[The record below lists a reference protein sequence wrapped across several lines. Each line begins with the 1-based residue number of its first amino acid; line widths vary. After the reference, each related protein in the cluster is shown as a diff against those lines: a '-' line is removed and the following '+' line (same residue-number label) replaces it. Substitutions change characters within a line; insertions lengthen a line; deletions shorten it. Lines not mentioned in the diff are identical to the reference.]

1 MADSEYIIEIA
12 SQLSGVDAASAELDA
27 LAAKLDGSGAKS
39 AAFDDAIKM
48 LARDLDAAKAATAAA
63 NAALSDGRTEYAQL
77 ERAAVNAAN
86 AAERAAER
94 SLEKER
100 LLADAQEKHAAKAK
114 QLAEAQSAQE
124 AVAAQLAEAQREA
137 SEALAGLGRATNPD
151 DLIEY
156 EQALGAA
163 EKRIAALS
171 AQSDAAARRVSALS
185 AATDAAAKRVKAA
198 GAAVERFGDAR
209 AAADQAAAA
218 VKNYAA
224 GLDKL
229 EREAAQAAAA
239 QADLER
245 KLKNTGALQKR
256 VADSL
261 GGATS
266 KLSALRGALGGIGGP
281 LGELGARVLS
291 PAHAFAELTEKFG
304 QSTAVMTVAGVGAV
318 AALAAALAAL
328 LAAVVAVS
336 AAMLA
341 GVGALA
347 AYGLAAANTARNLAL
362 TREATERLTPALRG
376 VPWAEITDATGV
388 ADDRLRALSKSL
400 LDAGVSAAELPATLR
415 AAAVAEAAL
424 GQGGA
429 DALVADLAAGK
440 VTAEE
445 FAEAIN
451 SKLGDVAA
459 RRLLSLEAQGAR
471 FQRNV
476 QAWFPPGFAE
486 PALQGLSILVGLFD
500 QNTAAGRAMR
510 GAVRGVLDP
519 IISQAV
525 NAAYVVEA
533 FVLGFLIG
541 ATKIYIAVKPAVR
554 AIADLLGID
563 VSGWELDSVLDAVA
577 IAGELLAGIVIGL
590 VAGFTAFGATI
601 VGSFLLV
608 SAIIFGPLVAAVAI
622 GVGAVKLL
630 VAGFEFLRSAVPAA
644 VSAAVKAVTGAAGA
658 FIAAGAD
665 VIAGLVK
672 GIKAGGGAVIAAITG
687 VVGGA
692 ISAAKAM
699 LGIASPSKV
708 FASIGDD
715 TGAGFVQGVAAQE
728 DAAHTAI
735 RTLTDPKAAAP
746 SPSSSTTTNT
756 TTSTTTNAPTI
767 IIQRVE
773 FPGANAVA
781 DFRAWLDGLALQGA
795 T

>member
-48 LARDLDAAKAATAAA
+48 LTRDLDAAKAATAAA

-94 SLEKER
+94 RQEKER

-137 SEALAGLGRATNPD
+137 SEALAGLSRATSPD

-185 AATDAAAKRVKAA
+185 AATDAAARRVKAA
-198 GAAVERFGDAR
+198 GAAVERIGDAR
-209 AAADQAAAA
+209 AAADQAATA

-291 PAHAFAELTEKFG
+291 PAQAFAELKEKFG

-318 AALAAALAAL
+318 AALAAL

-336 AAMLA
+336 AAMFA

-451 SKLGDVAA
+451 TKLGDVAA
-459 RRLLSLEAQGAR
+459 RRLMSLEAQGAR

-519 IISQAV
+519 IIGQAA
-525 NAAYVVEA
+525 NAAYAVEA

-563 VSGWELDSVLDAVA
+563 GSGWELDSVLDAVA
-577 IAGELLAGIVIGL
+577 VAGEWLAPIALVL
-590 VAGFTAFGATI
+590 VAGFTALVAVI
-601 VGSFLLV
+601 VGAFIPALLTIGV
-608 SAIIFGPLVAAVAI
+608 TLVAAVVI
-622 GVGAVKLL
+622 GVGAVKLF
-630 VAGFEFLRSAVPAA
+630 VAAFKFLRSAVPAA
-644 VSAAVKAVTGAAGA
+644 GSRREDPGLGHIGQCAVRVVRLRGDKTKLQAWAL
-658 FIAAGAD
+658 
-665 VIAGLVK
+665 GLH
-672 GIKAGGGAVIAAITG
+672 G
-687 VVGGA
+687 
-692 ISAAKAM
+692 
-699 LGIASPSKV
+699 
-708 FASIGDD
+708 
-715 TGAGFVQGVAAQE
+715 E
-728 DAAHTAI
+728 DAT
-735 RTLTDPKAAAP
+735 
-746 SPSSSTTTNT
+746 
-756 TTSTTTNAPTI
+756 
-767 IIQRVE
+767 
-773 FPGANAVA
+773 G
-781 DFRAWLDGLALQGA
+781 LDGGRQVVVF
-795 T
+795 

>member
-137 SEALAGLGRATNPD
+137 SEALAGLSRATSPD

-185 AATDAAAKRVKAA
+185 AATDAAARRVKAA
-198 GAAVERFGDAR
+198 GAAVERIGDAR

-218 VKNYAA
+218 VKNYAV

-291 PAHAFAELTEKFG
+291 PAQAFAELKEKFG
-304 QSTAVMTVAGVGAV
+304 QSAAVMTVAGVGAV
-318 AALAAALAAL
+318 AALAAL

-336 AAMLA
+336 AAMFA

-400 LDAGVSAAELPATLR
+400 LDAGVSAAELSATLR

-459 RRLLSLEAQGAR
+459 RRLLSLETQGAR

-500 QNTAAGRAMR
+500 QNTVAGRAMR
-510 GAVRGVLDP
+510 DAVRGVLDP

-525 NAAYVVEA
+525 NAAYAVEA

-563 VSGWELDSVLDAVA
+563 GSGWELDSVLDAVA
-577 IAGELLAGIVIGL
+577 TAGEWLAPIALVL
-590 VAGFTAFGATI
+590 VAGFTALGASI
-601 VGSFLLV
+601 VGAFLL
-608 SAIIFGPLVAAVAI
+608 IPTLIGGTLVAAVAI
-622 GVGAVKLL
+622 GVGAVKLF
-630 VAGFEFLRSAVPAA
+630 VAAFEFLRSAVPAA
-644 VSAAVKAVTGAAGA
+644 VSAAVKAVVGAAGA

-665 VIAGLVK
+665 VIAGLAA
-672 GIKAGGGAVIAAITG
+672 GIKAGGGAVIAAIKG

-708 FASIGDD
+708 FAAIGDN

-728 DAAHTAI
+728 DAAHDAI

-746 SPSSSTTTNT
+746 AGSSSTTTSI

-767 IIQRVE
+767 IIERVE
-773 FPGANAVA
+773 FPGSNAVA

>member
-137 SEALAGLGRATNPD
+137 SEALAGLSRATSPD

-185 AATDAAAKRVKAA
+185 AATDAAARRVKAA
-198 GAAVERFGDAR
+198 GAAVERIGDAR

-218 VKNYAA
+218 VKNYAV

-291 PAHAFAELTEKFG
+291 PAQAFAELKEKFG
-304 QSTAVMTVAGVGAV
+304 QSAAVMTVAGVGAV
-318 AALAAALAAL
+318 AALAAL

-336 AAMLA
+336 AAMFA

-400 LDAGVSAAELPATLR
+400 LDAGVSAAELSATLR

-500 QNTAAGRAMR
+500 QNTVAGRAMR
-510 GAVRGVLDP
+510 DAVRGVLDP

-525 NAAYVVEA
+525 NAAYAVEA

-563 VSGWELDSVLDAVA
+563 GSGWELDSVLDAVA
-577 IAGELLAGIVIGL
+577 TAGEWLAPIALVL
-590 VAGFTAFGATI
+590 VAGFTALGASI
-601 VGSFLLV
+601 VGAFLL
-608 SAIIFGPLVAAVAI
+608 IPTLIGGTLVAAVAI
-622 GVGAVKLL
+622 GVGAVKLF
-630 VAGFEFLRSAVPAA
+630 VAAFEFLRSAVPAA
-644 VSAAVKAVTGAAGA
+644 VSAAVKAVVGAAGA

-665 VIAGLVK
+665 VIAGLAA
-672 GIKAGGGAVIAAITG
+672 GIKAGGGAVIAAIKG

-708 FASIGDD
+708 FAAIGDN

-728 DAAHTAI
+728 DAAHDAI

-746 SPSSSTTTNT
+746 AGSSSTTTSI

-767 IIQRVE
+767 IIERVE
-773 FPGANAVA
+773 FPGSNAVA

>member
-48 LARDLDAAKAATAAA
+48 LTRDLDAAKAATAAA

-94 SLEKER
+94 RQEKER

-137 SEALAGLGRATNPD
+137 SEALAGLSRATSPD

-185 AATDAAAKRVKAA
+185 AATDAAARRVKAA
-198 GAAVERFGDAR
+198 GAAVERIGDAR

-218 VKNYAA
+218 VKNYAV

-239 QADLER
+239 QANLER

-291 PAHAFAELTEKFG
+291 PAQAFAELKGAFG
-304 QSTAVMTVAGVGAV
+304 QSAAVMTVAGVGAV
-318 AALAAALAAL
+318 AALAAL

-440 VTAEE
+440 VSAEE

-451 SKLGDVAA
+451 SKLGDVVA

-476 QAWFPPGFAE
+476 QAWFPPSFAE
-486 PALQGLSILVGLFD
+486 PALQGLSILVGLFN
-500 QNTAAGRAMR
+500 QNTVAGRAMR
-510 GAVRGVLDP
+510 DAVRGVLDP
-519 IISQAV
+519 IIGQAV
-525 NAAYVVEA
+525 NAAYAVEA

-541 ATKIYIAVKPAVR
+541 VTKLYIAVKPAVR

-563 VSGWELDSVLDAVA
+563 GSGWELDSVLDAVA
-577 IAGELLAGIVIGL
+577 IAGECLVPIVFVLI
-590 VAGFTAFGATI
+590 AGFTA
-601 VGSFLLV
+601 
-608 SAIIFGPLVAAVAI
+608 LVAVVVAAFIPAILTIGGAVVI
-622 GVGAVKLL
+622 VVGAVKLF
-630 VAGFEFLRSAVPAA
+630 VAAFEFLRSAVPAA
-644 VSAAVKAVTGAAGA
+644 LSAAVKAVTGAVAS
-658 FIAAGAD
+658 FVTAGAD
-665 VIAGLVK
+665 VVAGLVK
-672 GIKAGGGAVIAAITG
+672 GILSGGASVIK
-687 VVGGA
+687 
-692 ISAAKAM
+692 AAKQIAQSAVNAAKSV

-708 FASIGDD
+708 FALIGDD

-728 DAAHTAI
+728 DAAHDAI

-746 SPSSSTTTNT
+746 AGSSSTTTTST

>member
-1 MADSEYIIEIA
+1 VADSEYIIEIA

-48 LARDLDAAKAATAAA
+48 LTRDLDAAKAATAAA

-94 SLEKER
+94 RQEKER

-124 AVAAQLAEAQREA
+124 AVAAQLAEAQRDA
-137 SEALAGLGRATNPD
+137 SEALAGLSRATNPD
-151 DLIEY
+151 DLMEY

-171 AQSDAAARRVSALS
+171 AQSAAAARRVSALS
-185 AATDAAAKRVKAA
+185 AATEAAARRVKAA
-198 GAAVERFGDAR
+198 GAAVERIGDAR

-266 KLSALRGALGGIGGP
+266 RLSALRGALGGIGGP

-291 PAHAFAELTEKFG
+291 PAQAFAELKEKFG
-304 QSTAVMTVAGVGAV
+304 QSAAVMTVAGVGAV
-318 AALAAALAAL
+318 AALAAL

-362 TREATERLTPALRG
+362 TREAAERLTPALRG
-376 VPWAEITDATGV
+376 VPWAEIADATGV

-400 LDAGVSAAELPATLR
+400 LDAGVSAAELSATLR

-440 VTAEE
+440 VSAEE

-451 SKLGDVAA
+451 TKLGDVAA

-500 QNTAAGRAMR
+500 QNTVAGRAMR
-510 GAVRGVLDP
+510 DAVCGVLDP
-519 IISQAV
+519 IIGQAA
-525 NAAYVVEA
+525 NAAYAVEA

-541 ATKIYIAVKPAVR
+541 ATKIYIAAKPAVS

-563 VSGWELDSVLDAVA
+563 VSGWELDSVLDAAASAGEWLAVKIGEAAVGLAVIVAVVAAGVVAFYDFSASVYATGYAIGMLAGEAA
-577 IAGELLAGIVIGL
+577 IAGLEFAKSIAG
-590 VAGFTAFGATI
+590 
-601 VGSFLLV
+601 
-608 SAIIFGPLVAAVAI
+608 AVA
-622 GVGAVKLL
+622 
-630 VAGFEFLRSAVPAA
+630 SAVG
-644 VSAAVKAVTGAAGA
+644 AVTGAVAS
-658 FIAAGAD
+658 FVTAGAD
-665 VIAGLVK
+665 MVAGLVK
-672 GIKAGGGAVIAAITG
+672 GILSGGASVIN
-687 VVGGA
+687 
-692 ISAAKAM
+692 AAKQIAQSAVNAAKSV

-708 FASIGDD
+708 FAAIGDN

-728 DAAHTAI
+728 DAAHDAI

-746 SPSSSTTTNT
+746 AGSSSTTTSI
-756 TTSTTTNAPTI
+756 TTSATTNAPTI
-767 IIQRVE
+767 IIERVE

>member
-48 LARDLDAAKAATAAA
+48 LTRDLDAAKAATAAA
-63 NAALSDGRTEYAQL
+63 NATLSDGRTEYAQL

-94 SLEKER
+94 RQEKER

-137 SEALAGLGRATNPD
+137 SEALAGLSRATNPD
-151 DLIEY
+151 DLMEY

-171 AQSDAAARRVSALS
+171 AQSAAAARRVSALS
-185 AATDAAAKRVKAA
+185 AATEAAARRVKAA
-198 GAAVERFGDAR
+198 GAAVERIGDAR

-266 KLSALRGALGGIGGP
+266 KLSALRGALGDIGGP

-291 PAHAFAELTEKFG
+291 PAQAFAELKEKFG
-304 QSTAVMTVAGVGAV
+304 QSAAVMTVAGVGAV
-318 AALAAALAAL
+318 AALAAL

-400 LDAGVSAAELPATLR
+400 LDAGVSAAELSATLR

-440 VTAEE
+440 VSAEE

-451 SKLGDVAA
+451 TKLGDVAA

-500 QNTAAGRAMR
+500 ENTVAGRAMR
-510 GAVRGVLDP
+510 DAVCGVLDP
-519 IISQAV
+519 IIGQAA
-525 NAAYVVEA
+525 NAAYAVEA

-541 ATKIYIAVKPAVR
+541 ATKIYIAAKPAVS

-563 VSGWELDSVLDAVA
+563 VSGWELDSVLDAAASAGEWLAVKIGEAAVGLAVIVAVVAAGVVAFYDFSASVYATGYAIGMLAGEAA
-577 IAGELLAGIVIGL
+577 IAGLEFAKSIAG
-590 VAGFTAFGATI
+590 
-601 VGSFLLV
+601 
-608 SAIIFGPLVAAVAI
+608 AVA
-622 GVGAVKLL
+622 
-630 VAGFEFLRSAVPAA
+630 SAVG
-644 VSAAVKAVTGAAGA
+644 AVTGAVAS
-658 FIAAGAD
+658 FVTAGAD
-665 VIAGLVK
+665 MVAGLVK
-672 GIKAGGGAVIAAITG
+672 GILSGGASVIN
-687 VVGGA
+687 
-692 ISAAKAM
+692 AAKQIAQGAVNAAKSV

-708 FASIGDD
+708 FAAIGDN

-728 DAAHTAI
+728 DAAHDAI

-746 SPSSSTTTNT
+746 AGSSSTTTSI
-756 TTSTTTNAPTI
+756 TTSATTNAPTI
-767 IIQRVE
+767 IIERVE

>member
-48 LARDLDAAKAATAAA
+48 LTRDLDAAKAATAAA

-94 SLEKER
+94 RQEKER
-100 LLADAQEKHAAKAK
+100 LLADAQENHAAKAK
-114 QLAEAQSAQE
+114 QLAEAQLAQE

-137 SEALAGLGRATNPD
+137 SDALAGLSRAMSPD

-185 AATDAAAKRVKAA
+185 AATDAAARRAKAA
-198 GAAVERFGDAR
+198 GAAVERIGDAR

-266 KLSALRGALGGIGGP
+266 RLSALRGALGDIGGP
-281 LGELGARVLS
+281 LGDLGARVLS
-291 PAHAFAELTEKFG
+291 PAQAFAELKEKFG

-318 AALAAALAAL
+318 AALAAL

-424 GQGGA
+424 GQGGV

-451 SKLGDVAA
+451 TKLGDVAA

-476 QAWFPPGFAE
+476 QAWFPPSFAE

-510 GAVRGVLDP
+510 EAVCGVLDP
-519 IISQAV
+519 IIGQAA
-525 NAAYVVEA
+525 NAAYAVEA

-541 ATKIYIAVKPAVR
+541 ATKIYIAAKPAVS

-563 VSGWELDSVLDAVA
+563 GSGWELDSVLDAAASAGEWLAIKIGEAAVGLAVIVAVVAAGVVVFYDFLASVYATGDAIGMLAGETA
-577 IAGELLAGIVIGL
+577 IAGLDFAESIAG
-590 VAGFTAFGATI
+590 
-601 VGSFLLV
+601 
-608 SAIIFGPLVAAVAI
+608 AVA
-622 GVGAVKLL
+622 
-630 VAGFEFLRSAVPAA
+630 SAVG
-644 VSAAVKAVTGAAGA
+644 AVTGAVAS
-658 FIAAGAD
+658 FVTAGAD
-665 VIAGLVK
+665 MVAGLVK
-672 GIKAGGGAVIAAITG
+672 GILSGSASVIN
-687 VVGGA
+687 
-692 ISAAKAM
+692 AAKQIAQSAVDAAKSV

-728 DAAHTAI
+728 DAAHDAI

-746 SPSSSTTTNT
+746 AGSSSTTTSI

-767 IIQRVE
+767 IIERVE

>member
-48 LARDLDAAKAATAAA
+48 LTRDLDAAKAATAAA

-94 SLEKER
+94 RQEKER
-100 LLADAQEKHAAKAK
+100 LLADAQENHAAKAK
-114 QLAEAQSAQE
+114 QLAEAQLAQE

-137 SEALAGLGRATNPD
+137 SDALAGLSRAMSPD

-185 AATDAAAKRVKAA
+185 AATDAAARRAKAA
-198 GAAVERFGDAR
+198 GAAVERIGDAR

-266 KLSALRGALGGIGGP
+266 RLSALRGALGGIGGP

-291 PAHAFAELTEKFG
+291 PAQAFAELKEKFG

-318 AALAAALAAL
+318 AALAAL

-400 LDAGVSAAELPATLR
+400 LDAGVSAAELSATLR
-415 AAAVAEAAL
+415 AAAIAEAAL

-440 VTAEE
+440 VSAEE

-451 SKLGDVAA
+451 TKLGDVAA

-476 QAWFPPGFAE
+476 QAWFPPSFAE

-510 GAVRGVLDP
+510 DAVCGVLDP
-519 IISQAV
+519 IIGQAA
-525 NAAYVVEA
+525 NAAYAVEA

-541 ATKIYIAVKPAVR
+541 ATKIYIAAKPAVS

-563 VSGWELDSVLDAVA
+563 GSGWELDSVLDAA
-577 IAGELLAGIVIGL
+577 ASAGEWLAVKIGEAAVGLAGIV
-590 VAGFTAFGATI
+590 A
-601 VGSFLLV
+601 
-608 SAIIFGPLVAAVAI
+608 VAAVGAVVFYDFLASVYATGDAI
-622 GVGAVKLL
+622 GTLAGKAAIAGLDFAESIAGAV
-630 VAGFEFLRSAVPAA
+630 ASAVG
-644 VSAAVKAVTGAAGA
+644 AVTGAVAS
-658 FIAAGAD
+658 FVTAGAD
-665 VIAGLVK
+665 MVAGLVK
-672 GIKAGGGAVIAAITG
+672 GILSGGASVINAAKQIAQSA
-687 VVGGA
+687 V
-692 ISAAKAM
+692 SAAKSV

-708 FASIGDD
+708 FASIGDN

-728 DAAHTAI
+728 DAAHDAI

-746 SPSSSTTTNT
+746 AGSSSTTTSI

-767 IIQRVE
+767 IIERVE

>member
-48 LARDLDAAKAATAAA
+48 LTRDLDAAKAATAAA

-77 ERAAVNAAN
+77 ERAAINAAN

-94 SLEKER
+94 RQEKER

-137 SEALAGLGRATNPD
+137 SEALAGLSRATSPD

-185 AATDAAAKRVKAA
+185 AATDAAARRVKAA
-198 GAAVERFGDAR
+198 GAAVERIGDAR

-239 QADLER
+239 QAGLER
-245 KLKNTGALQKR
+245 KLKNTGALQQR

-266 KLSALRGALGGIGGP
+266 RLSALRGALGDIGGP
-281 LGELGARVLS
+281 LGDLGARVLS
-291 PAHAFAELTEKFG
+291 PAQAFAELTEKFG

-318 AALAAALAAL
+318 AALAAL

-362 TREATERLTPALRG
+362 TREAAERLTPALRG
-376 VPWAEITDATGV
+376 VPWAEIADATGV

-400 LDAGVSAAELPATLR
+400 LDAGVSAAELSATLR
-415 AAAVAEAAL
+415 AAAIAEAAL

-440 VTAEE
+440 VSAEE

-451 SKLGDVAA
+451 TKLGDVAA

-476 QAWFPPGFAE
+476 QAWFPPSFAE

-510 GAVRGVLDP
+510 DAVSGVLDP
-519 IISQAV
+519 IIGQAA
-525 NAAYVVEA
+525 NAAYAVEA

-541 ATKIYIAVKPAVR
+541 ATKIYIAAKPAVS

-563 VSGWELDSVLDAVA
+563 GSDWELDSVLDAAASAGEWLAINIGEAAVGLAVIVAVVAAGVVAFYDFSASVYATGEAIGMLAGEAA
-577 IAGELLAGIVIGL
+577 IAGLDFAESIAG
-590 VAGFTAFGATI
+590 
-601 VGSFLLV
+601 
-608 SAIIFGPLVAAVAI
+608 AVA
-622 GVGAVKLL
+622 
-630 VAGFEFLRSAVPAA
+630 SAVG
-644 VSAAVKAVTGAAGA
+644 AVTGAVAS
-658 FIAAGAD
+658 FVTAGAD
-665 VIAGLVK
+665 MVAGLVK
-672 GIKAGGGAVIAAITG
+672 GILSGGASVIN
-687 VVGGA
+687 
-692 ISAAKAM
+692 AAKQIAQSAVNAAKSV

-708 FASIGDD
+708 FAAIGDN

-728 DAAHTAI
+728 DAAHDAI

-746 SPSSSTTTNT
+746 AGSSSTTTSI

-767 IIQRVE
+767 IIERVE

>member
-48 LARDLDAAKAATAAA
+48 LTRDLDAAKAATAAA

-94 SLEKER
+94 RQEKER

-114 QLAEAQSAQE
+114 QLAEAQLAQE

-137 SEALAGLGRATNPD
+137 SEALAGLSRATSPD

-185 AATDAAAKRVKAA
+185 AATDAAARRVKAA
-198 GAAVERFGDAR
+198 GAAVERIGDAR

-218 VKNYAA
+218 VKNYAV

-266 KLSALRGALGGIGGP
+266 RLSALRGALGGIGGP

-291 PAHAFAELTEKFG
+291 PAQAFAELQEKFG
-304 QSTAVMTVAGVGAV
+304 QSAAVMTVAGVGAV
-318 AALAAALAAL
+318 AALAAL

-400 LDAGVSAAELPATLR
+400 LDAGVSAAELAATLR
-415 AAAVAEAAL
+415 AAAIAEAAL

-451 SKLGDVAA
+451 SKLGDIAA
-459 RRLLSLEAQGAR
+459 RRLLSLEAQGSR

-476 QAWFPPGFAE
+476 QAWFPPSFAE

-500 QNTAAGRAMR
+500 QNTTAGRAMR
-510 GAVRGVLDP
+510 DAVRGVLDP
-519 IISQAV
+519 IIGQAV
-525 NAAYVVEA
+525 NAAYAVEA

-563 VSGWELDSVLDAVA
+563 GSGWELDSVLDAVA
-577 IAGELLAGIVIGL
+577 AAGELLALIAFVL
-590 VAGFTAFGATI
+590 VAEFTALGAVV
-601 VGSFLLV
+601 VGAFSHI
-608 SAIIFGPLVAAVAI
+608 SALIGGPLVATVAA

-630 VAGFEFLRSAVPAA
+630 VAAFEFLRSAVPAA
-644 VSAAVKAVTGAAGA
+644 VSAAVKAVVGAAGA

-665 VIAGLVK
+665 VIAGLAA

-692 ISAAKAM
+692 ISAAKAV
-699 LGIASPSKV
+699 LGIASPSKA
-708 FASIGDD
+708 FFSIGDD

-728 DAAHTAI
+728 DAAHDAI

-746 SPSSSTTTNT
+746 AGSSSTTTTST

>member
-94 SLEKER
+94 RLEKER

-137 SEALAGLGRATNPD
+137 SEALAGLSRATSPD

-185 AATDAAAKRVKAA
+185 AATDAAARRVKAA
-198 GAAVERFGDAR
+198 GAAVERIGDAR

-218 VKNYAA
+218 VKNYAV

-291 PAHAFAELTEKFG
+291 PAQAFAELKEKFG
-304 QSTAVMTVAGVGAV
+304 QSAAVMTVAGVGAV
-318 AALAAALAAL
+318 AALAAL

-336 AAMLA
+336 AAMFA
-341 GVGALA
+341 GVSALA

-388 ADDRLRALSKSL
+388 ADDRLRVLSKSL
-400 LDAGVSAAELPATLR
+400 LDAGVSAAELSATLR

-440 VTAEE
+440 VSAEE

-459 RRLLSLEAQGAR
+459 QRLLSLEAQGAR

-486 PALQGLSILVGLFD
+486 PALQGLSILVGLFN
-500 QNTAAGRAMR
+500 QNTVAGRAMR
-510 GAVRGVLDP
+510 DAVRGVLDP

-525 NAAYVVEA
+525 NAAYAVEA

-563 VSGWELDSVLDAVA
+563 GSGWELDSVLDAVA
-577 IAGELLAGIVIGL
+577 TAGEWLAPIALVL
-590 VAGFTAFGATI
+590 VAGFTALGASI
-601 VGSFLLV
+601 VGAFLLIP
-608 SAIIFGPLVAAVAI
+608 ALIGGTLVAAVAI
-622 GVGAVKLL
+622 GVGAVKLF
-630 VAGFEFLRSAVPAA
+630 VAAFEFLRSAVPAA
-644 VSAAVKAVTGAAGA
+644 VSAAVKAVVGAAGA

-665 VIAGLVK
+665 VIAGLAA
-672 GIKAGGGAVIAAITG
+672 GIKAGGGAVIAAIKG

-708 FASIGDD
+708 FAAIGDN

-728 DAAHTAI
+728 DAAHDAI

-746 SPSSSTTTNT
+746 AGSSSTTTSI

-767 IIQRVE
+767 IIERVE
-773 FPGANAVA
+773 FPGSNAVA